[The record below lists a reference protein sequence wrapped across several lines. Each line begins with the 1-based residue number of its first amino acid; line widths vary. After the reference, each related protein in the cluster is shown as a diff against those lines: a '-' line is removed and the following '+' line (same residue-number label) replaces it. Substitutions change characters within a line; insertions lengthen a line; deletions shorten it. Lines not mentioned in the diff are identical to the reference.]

1 MYIAHIQAPSNAFTN
16 HLQHDCS
23 MSAELHRR
31 LENIIRFG
39 TIKTIHPAKPFTTV
53 TVTIGAITTA
63 KLRFLTLRAGKTKT
77 WDPPTIG
84 EEVMVLSPSGVLEM
98 GVAIAGFN
106 NADNPSPSDDLNQTI
121 RVFEDGCIFTY
132 DVSSHMLSAI
142 LPPGGKAIITA
153 DGGVTVNGDTTING
167 NIQVNGSIAMTGN
180 NTVGGSQL
188 VQGSSHSTGSFSTE
202 ADVKAGSIS
211 LTEHTHSGVQS
222 GPSSTGGPQ

>member
-1 MYIAHIQAPSNAFTN
+1 
-16 HLQHDCS
+16 

-63 KLRFLTLRAGKTKT
+63 NLRFISLRAGKTKT

-84 EEVMVLSPSGVLEM
+84 EEVIVLSPSGVLEM
-98 GVAIAGFN
+98 GVAIAGLN
-106 NADNPSPSDDLNQTI
+106 NTDNPSPSDDLNKTI
-121 RVFEDGCIFTY
+121 RIFEDGCLLSY
-132 DVSSHMLSAI
+132 DIKTHQLDAV
-142 LPPGGKAIITA
+142 LPEGGTFNVTA
-153 DGGVTVNGDTTING
+153 DVNITGKLTVSETIMAQKDITTP
-167 NIQVNGSIAMTGN
+167 
-180 NTVGGSQL
+180 
-188 VQGSSHSTGSFSTE
+188 

-211 LTEHTHSGVQS
+211 LKQHKHSDVQS

>member
-1 MYIAHIQAPSNAFTN
+1 
-16 HLQHDCS
+16 

-84 EEVMVLSPSGVLEM
+84 EEVMVLSPSGVLEI

-132 DVSSHMLSAI
+132 DVSTHQLSAI

-167 NIQVNGSIAMTGN
+167 NVQVNGSIAMTGN

-188 VQGSSHSTGSFSTE
+188 VQGSSHSTGNFSTE

>member
-1 MYIAHIQAPSNAFTN
+1 
-16 HLQHDCS
+16 

-63 KLRFLTLRAGKTKT
+63 KLRFLTLRAGQTKT

-106 NADNPSPSDDLNQTI
+106 NTDNPSPSDDLNKTI
-121 RVFEDGCIFTY
+121 RIFEDGCLLSY
-132 DVSSHMLSAI
+132 DIKTHQLDAVLPEGGTFNVTADVNITGKLTVSET
-142 LPPGGKAIITA
+142 ITA
-153 DGGVTVNGDTTING
+153 EKDI
-167 NIQVNGSIAMTGN
+167 
-180 NTVGGSQL
+180 
-188 VQGSSHSTGSFSTE
+188 STN
-202 ADVKAGSIS
+202 ADVIAGDIS
-211 LTEHTHSGVQS
+211 LKKHKTSGVKGGGETS
-222 GPSSTGGPQ
+222 GVPIP

>member
-1 MYIAHIQAPSNAFTN
+1 
-16 HLQHDCS
+16 

-31 LENIIRFG
+31 LENLIRFG

-53 TVTIGAITTA
+53 TVTIGAITTG
-63 KLRFLTLRAGKTKT
+63 KLRFLTLRAGRTKT
-77 WDPPTIG
+77 WDPPSVG

-106 NADNPSPSDDLNQTI
+106 NEENPSPSDDLNKTI

-132 DVSSHMLSAI
+132 DVASHELTAI
-142 LPPGGKAIITA
+142 LPPGGKATLTA

-167 NIQVNGSIAMTGN
+167 NVQVNGSVAMTGN

-188 VQGSSHSTGSFSTE
+188 VQGSSHSTGQFSTE
-202 ADVKAGSIS
+202 ADVTAGDISLKSHKTSGVKAGDE
-211 LTEHTHSGVQS
+211 TSGE
-222 GPSSTGGPQ
+222 PIP

>member
-1 MYIAHIQAPSNAFTN
+1 
-16 HLQHDCS
+16 

-31 LENIIRFG
+31 LENVIRFG

-77 WDPPTIG
+77 WDPPSVG
-84 EEVMVLSPSGVLEM
+84 EEVIVLSPSGVLEM

-106 NADNPSPSDDLNQTI
+106 NQENPSPSDDLNKTI

-132 DVSSHMLSAI
+132 DVASHELTAI
-142 LPPGGKAIITA
+142 LPPGGKATLTA

-167 NIQVNGSIAMTGN
+167 NVQVNGSVAMTGN

-188 VQGSSHSTGSFSTE
+188 VQGSSHSTGQFSTE
-202 ADVKAGSIS
+202 ADVTAGNISLKSHKTSGVKAGDETS
-211 LTEHTHSGVQS
+211 
-222 GPSSTGGPQ
+222 GGPIP

>member
-1 MYIAHIQAPSNAFTN
+1 
-16 HLQHDCS
+16 
-23 MSAELHRR
+23 MSADLHRR

-53 TVTIGAITTA
+53 TVNIGAITTA
-63 KLRFLTLRAGKTKT
+63 ELRFLTLRAGKTKT

-106 NADNPSPSDDLNQTI
+106 NIDNPSPSDDLNQTI

-132 DVSSHMLSAI
+132 DISSHMLSAI

-167 NIQVNGSIAMTGN
+167 NVQVNGSIAMTGN

-188 VQGSSHSTGSFSTE
+188 VQGSSHSTGNFSTE
-202 ADVKAGSIS
+202 ADITAGEIS
-211 LTEHTHSGVQS
+211 LKNHKTSGVKS
-222 GPSSTGGPQ
+222 GDETSGGPIS

>member
-1 MYIAHIQAPSNAFTN
+1 
-16 HLQHDCS
+16 

-31 LENIIRFG
+31 LENVIRFG

-53 TVTIGAITTA
+53 TVTIGAITTG

-77 WDPPTIG
+77 WDPPSVG

-106 NADNPSPSDDLNQTI
+106 NEENPSPSDDLNKTI

-132 DVSSHMLSAI
+132 DVASHELTAI
-142 LPPGGKAIITA
+142 LPPGGKATLTA

-167 NIQVNGSIAMTGN
+167 NVQVNGSVAMTGN

-188 VQGSSHSTGSFSTE
+188 VQGSSHSTGQFSTE
-202 ADVKAGSIS
+202 ADVTAGTISLKSHKTSGVKAGDE
-211 LTEHTHSGVQS
+211 TSGD
-222 GPSSTGGPQ
+222 PIP

>member
-1 MYIAHIQAPSNAFTN
+1 
-16 HLQHDCS
+16 
-23 MSAELHRR
+23 MSADLHRR

-106 NADNPSPSDDLNQTI
+106 NIDNSSPSDDLNQTI

-132 DVSSHMLSAI
+132 DISSHMLSAI

-167 NIQVNGSIAMTGN
+167 NVQVNGSIAMTGN

-188 VQGSSHSTGSFSTE
+188 VQGSSHSTGNFSTE
-202 ADVKAGSIS
+202 ADVKAGEIS
-211 LTEHTHSGVQS
+211 LINHKTSGVKS
-222 GPSSTGGPQ
+222 GDETSGGPIP

>member
-1 MYIAHIQAPSNAFTN
+1 
-16 HLQHDCS
+16 

-53 TVTIGAITTA
+53 TVNIGAITTA
-63 KLRFLTLRAGKTKT
+63 ELRFLTLRAGKTKT

-106 NADNPSPSDDLNQTI
+106 NTDNPSPSDDPNQTI

-167 NIQVNGSIAMTGN
+167 NVQVNGSIAMTGN

-188 VQGSSHSTGSFSTE
+188 VQGSSHSTGNFSTE
-202 ADVKAGSIS
+202 SDVKAGEIS
-211 LTEHTHSGVQS
+211 LKNHKTSGVKS
-222 GPSSTGGPQ
+222 GDETSGGPIP

>member
-1 MYIAHIQAPSNAFTN
+1 
-16 HLQHDCS
+16 

-31 LENIIRFG
+31 LENLIRFG

-53 TVTIGAITTA
+53 TVTIGEITTA

-106 NADNPSPSDDLNQTI
+106 NQDNPSPSDNLDQTI
-121 RVFEDGCIFTY
+121 RVFEDGCVFTY
-132 DVSSHMLSAI
+132 DVSSHELTAI
-142 LPPGGKAIITA
+142 LPPGGKAVLTA

-167 NIQVNGSIAMTGN
+167 NLQVNGSTAMTGN

-188 VQGSSHSTGSFSTE
+188 VQGSSHSTGQFSTE
-202 ADVKAGSIS
+202 ADVTAGDIS
-211 LTEHTHSGVQS
+211 LKSHKTPGVKSGSEIS
-222 GPSSTGGPQ
+222 GEPIP

>member
-1 MYIAHIQAPSNAFTN
+1 
-16 HLQHDCS
+16 

-106 NADNPSPSDDLNQTI
+106 NIDNPSPSDDLNQTI
-121 RVFEDGCIFTY
+121 RIFEDGCIFTY
-132 DVSSHMLSAI
+132 DVSNHQLSAI

-167 NIQVNGSIAMTGN
+167 NVQVNGSIAMTGN

-188 VQGSSHSTGSFSTE
+188 VQGSSHSTGNFSTE

-211 LTEHTHSGVQS
+211 LTGHTHSDVQS